1 MAQTRAR
8 HLLVKGWGFFDVM
21 HQDRRVARIYENGIA
36 TIYYK
41 SFMPYNLYL
50 ENGDDTDICINNLT
64 NFYHWCA
71 SRILTLDRKY
81 AKEIL
86 NSIGAIQAYT
96 DRDRAAIAISYRAL
110 SLMDVYWV
118 RAKGDTKSYA
128 EISLYNHSLSKA
140 FVDVSLKGKNLTA
153 ANAELITWQDEAGDV
168 GTPGVAPK
176 AWIRED
182 DVFYLLKDGDQ
193 RDVGAELLAS
203 KIVDCFDVEH
213 VSYCETYFGDV
224 RVSKCR
230 IITSEQVSL
239 VSSEFIEIYCMNH
252 DKDKMAFVLKK
263 DAYSYYMMNII
274 DYLIGNTDRHWGNWG
289 FMVDNATN
297 KIIKIH
303 PLMDFNKAF
312 LSYETVDGALCQTT
326 ETQMSQR
333 QAAIEAVRKIGLNQ
347 IGEIDLSWFDDRT
360 RADMFFE
367 RLNILK
373 QVAAE
378 TQTR

>member
-1 MAQTRAR
+1 M
-8 HLLVKGWGFFDVM
+8 L
-21 HQDRRVARIYENGIA
+21 RV
-36 TIYYK
+36 
-41 SFMPYNLYL
+41 YL
-50 ENGDDTDICINNLT
+50 ENGDDTDTCINNLT

-182 DVFYLLKDGDQ
+182 DIFYLLKDGDQ

-213 VSYCETYFGDV
+213 VSYRETYFGDV

-230 IITSEQVSL
+230 NITSEQVSI
-239 VSSEFIEIYCMNH
+239 VSSEFIEIYCMNNN
-252 DKDKMAFVLKK
+252 KDKMAFILKK

-289 FMVDNATN
+289 FTVDNATN
-297 KIIKIH
+297 KIIRLH

-312 LSYETVDGALCQTT
+312 SSYDNVDGALCQTT
-326 ETQMSQR
+326 ETKMSQR
-333 QAAIEAVRKIGLNQ
+333 QAAVEAVRKIGLNQ
-347 IGEIDLSWFDDRT
+347 IGEIDRSWFDDGA

-367 RLNILK
+367 RLNVLK
-373 QVAAE
+373 QAAGE
-378 TQTR
+378 NQTK